1 MKVKKLKEIQ
11 SIKYDDM
18 TKYLC
23 DYNTGSTYPLWAI
36 ATVYSKGNRV
46 IYKGAVMEIK
56 NRS

>member
-11 SIKYDDM
+11 SIKGN
-18 TKYLC
+18 
-23 DYNTGSTYPLWAI
+23 YNTGATYPLWAI
-36 ATVYSKGNRV
+36 ATAYSKGNRV